1 METLT
6 FYHPGKKFPSLS
18 VTGER
23 CSRNCKHCQGH
34 FLKNMVDVSTPEKL
48 KNAAEKL
55 SSEGAKGFLLSGGF
69 DEKGRVPLDGYFEV
83 LKHIKQD
90 TDLLI
95 NIHTGLL
102 DEDTAFDLKMADI
115 DVVSFD
121 MIGSRETIEEV
132 YGLNAAPSDF
142 QRSYELLKQSGLEVV
157 PHITLGLHAGHIVGE
172 YKALEMVS
180 DCDKLIVNSL
190 VPSFW
195 GRSVSKLDI
204 IEFLQTARDKIDAEL
219 VLGCMRERGRHE
231 IEIEAIE
238 LGIDGIVLPSRKTK
252 EWSEKRYD
260 IQVKEVCCSF

>member
-1 METLT
+1 METLN
-6 FYHPGKKFPSLS
+6 FYHPGNKFPSLS
-18 VTGER
+18 VTGQR
-23 CSRNCKHCQGH
+23 CIRNCKHCQGH
-34 FLKNMVDVSTPEKL
+34 FLKSMVDVSTPKKL
-48 KNAAEKL
+48 KKTAETL
-55 SSEGAKGFLLSGGF
+55 SSEGANGFLLSGGY
-69 DEKGRVPLDGYFEV
+69 DEKGKVPLEGYFEV
-83 LKHIKQD
+83 LKYIKQD

-102 DEDTAFDLKMADI
+102 DEDTASNLKKTEV

-121 MIGSRETIEEV
+121 MIGNRETIEEV

-142 QRSYELLKQSGLEVV
+142 QKSYELLIQNGLETV
-157 PHITLGLHAGHIVGE
+157 PHITLGLHGGRIVGE
-172 YKALEMVS
+172 YKALDMVS

-190 VPSFW
+190 VPSHW
-195 GRSVSKLDI
+195 GRSVSKRDI
-204 IEFLQTARDKIDAEL
+204 IEFLQIARDKIDAEM
-219 VLGCMRERGRHE
+219 VLGCMRERGRYE